1 MWAQTSFHENGK
13 PLRIMIRIS
22 SGGYSGSLIGL
33 IRLIA
38 AGWHYV
44 LSPSYRFKKHRE
56 WRQIAG
62 TTGVIY
68 GVASRLLAFGFS
80 LLIPIMAWLVTH
92 Y

>member
-1 MWAQTSFHENGK
+1 MWAQISFHENGI
-13 PLRIMIRIS
+13 PLLIMIRIR
-22 SGGYSGSLIGL
+22 SGGDASLIGL

-56 WRQIAG
+56 WRKIAG

-80 LLIPIMAWLVTH
+80 LLIPITAWLVTH